1 VLLRIGT
8 AALALLVAG
17 WLALSLYDALH
28 TIRAVELTVAA
39 AAHGSSGDANGSRE
53 YAQRALASARSAR
66 ALNPDRAPDTY
77 AAVAVWLLGRRAESL
92 RQLDA
97 LARAQPDDAFVWLSM
112 LTVARGA
119 DPAREARARAQI
131 AALHPPPPGR

>member
-1 VLLRIGT
+1 MLLRIGT

-28 TIRAVELTVAA
+28 TIRAVELTL
-39 AAHGSSGDANGSRE
+39 SSAGRRTVGDANGSRE
-53 YAQRALASARSAR
+53 YAQRGLESARSAR
-66 ALNPDRAPDTY
+66 ALNPDRAPETY

-119 DPAREARARAQI
+119 DPVREARARARV
-131 AALHPPPPGR
+131 AVLHRPPPGQ